1 VYVPVYLD
9 IEDYLNTEL
18 PLDGGSL
25 LILIAL
31 AAEFVDNCD
40 EADVPKQKLVDR
52 MKGFLDRL
60 EITDKASVAASAG
73 PVRLDLK
80 VTLCE
85 TPLTTIAGGLPSSMR
100 LE

>member
-1 VYVPVYLD
+1 MYVPVYLD

-25 LILIAL
+25 LIAL
-31 AAEFVDNCD
+31 AAGFVDNCD

-52 MKGFLDRL
+52 MKGFLDQL

-85 TPLTTIAGGLPSSMR
+85 TPLTTIAGGLPPSMR